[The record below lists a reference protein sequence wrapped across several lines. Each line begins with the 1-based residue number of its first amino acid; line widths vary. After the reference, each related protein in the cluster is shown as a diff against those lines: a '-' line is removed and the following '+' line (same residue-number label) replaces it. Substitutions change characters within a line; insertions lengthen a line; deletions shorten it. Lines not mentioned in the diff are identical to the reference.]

1 MSSVKVALRSCSR
14 WRWTRDILAARLRL
28 QTIAKD
34 VVGGGRV
41 IEVGLQRAQLGG
53 GRRQRL
59 DVEIGWRGRAARPHI
74 TLGTLEVAIV
84 ARLREHWPRWW
95 QRSSA
100 ASRRCR
106 LAFEGAPAPGSS
118 VSNWNK
124 SCIRFRSGT
133 FALVRVRAQE
143 KESVSRSREGARRG
157 YRRCSRR

>member
-1 MSSVKVALRSCSR
+1 MSSVKVALRSRSCR
-14 WRWTRDILAARLRL
+14 RRTRVIFAARLRL

-34 VVGGGRV
+34 VVGGCRV

-53 GRRQRL
+53 GRRQGL
-59 DVEIGWRGRAARPHI
+59 DVEIGRRGRATRPHI
-74 TLGTLEVAIV
+74 TLGALEVAIV

-124 SCIRFRSGT
+124 SCMRFRSGA
-133 FALVRVRAQE
+133 FAAFAC
-143 KESVSRSREGARRG
+143 G
-157 YRRCSRR
+157 CSRGRV